1 MRKAIAHILI
11 LLLATTAVLSCS
23 VGFPMEVPAETS
35 GIEITG
41 AVTDGK
47 TGEPLDEIKITLTTT
62 ERLDIQIGTVL
73 KTAYTDNNGTFTIMA
88 EGVKGLTSCVL
99 IAEDP
104 DGIYET
110 ASQVVNITWSESNM
124 LQGIFY
130 VNDIIFYLEKAEK

>member
-1 MRKAIAHILI
+1 
-11 LLLATTAVLSCS
+11 
-23 VGFPMEVPAETS
+23 MEVPAETS

-88 EGVKGLTSCVL
+88 EGVEGLSSCIL

-104 DGIYET
+104 DGMYET
-110 ASQVVNITWSESNM
+110 ASQVVNITWTQANM